1 MEYEH
6 EIVDY
11 FGSPVNIGDHG
22 VRVDIGA
29 PHNPFKKIKVVKIDK
44 TRRYDPIGI
53 HATSRW
59 GSGRRKPRTTW
70 VDKDKIITQGS
81 LRMSLQN
88 VEDPKVSSLEDI
100 V

>member
-22 VRVDIGA
+22 VRVDIGR
-29 PHNPFKKIKVVKIDK
+29 PYHPFKKFVVVKIDK
-44 TRRYDPIGI
+44 TRRHDPIGI
-53 HATSRW
+53 HVEMRYNYNN
-59 GSGRRKPRTTW
+59 RKPRTTW

-81 LRMSLQN
+81 LRISLQN
-88 VEDPKVSSLEDI
+88 IEDPKVNSMDELI
-100 V
+100 